1 MESSRE
7 AIMDM
12 TQLGFVLGLDNVA
25 VALALGP
32 LALGA
37 RRTAW
42 LALLFG
48 AAEALMPLAGS
59 MVHAASGMALAG
71 DAATMVR
78 VAVLAT
84 LATTVLGLAW
94 VRRDPAALVGHPAML
109 VALALLLGLDN
120 FAAGV
125 AGASAGFSFAALAAS
140 GLASGALAFA
150 ACLASGGAGRLVAP
164 RHAHL
169 ASGIVLAA
177 LAVAGF
183 V

>member
-1 MESSRE
+1 
-7 AIMDM
+7 MDM
-12 TQLGFVLGLDNVA
+12 TQLGFVLGLDNAA

-32 LALGA
+32 LGLGA
-37 RRTAW
+37 RRTAL
-42 LALLFG
+42 LAVLFG

-59 MVHAASGMALAG
+59 MVYQASGVALAS
-71 DAATMVR
+71 DAATAVR

-84 LATTVLGLAW
+84 LATAVLGLAL

-125 AGASAGFSFAALAAS
+125 AGASAGFSFTALATS
-140 GLASGALAFA
+140 GLVSGALAFV
-150 ACLASGGAGRLVAP
+150 ACVASGSVARLVARRWAP
-164 RHAHL
+164 L
-169 ASGIVLAA
+169 ASSIILAA